1 MSSEKDNKTMY
12 VKNIVDYGDYKAN
25 KEESIENQRFP
36 NSESIYDSSDSDS
49 SSIEERIVKIL
60 KGELDFDE
68 EGGFV
73 DSKGTGD
80 CDNLMG
86 NMDDSDLLEGL
97 NCSLDDVFE
106 PCNIEEDSMGIN
118 IDSLEDY
125 FNPAFETHPEELSIL
140 SFFDDFVLVEMG
152 FNDMI
157 NELYF
162 EE

>member
-1 MSSEKDNKTMY
+1 
-12 VKNIVDYGDYKAN
+12 
-25 KEESIENQRFP
+25 
-36 NSESIYDSSDSDS
+36 
-49 SSIEERIVKIL
+49 
-60 KGELDFDE
+60 
-68 EGGFV
+68 
-73 DSKGTGD
+73 
-80 CDNLMG
+80 MG